1 VAQSTDPPPRPL
13 LPWLASVAFL
23 SGVPFALV
31 TDTAPLLYRKGGVDL
46 STVGFFSGVVL
57 GWPLKVFL
65 APLVDRFGERRRWI
79 AAAALG
85 IACLL
90 ALASQLPGDQ
100 LGFGAFVL
108 FLLVAL
114 AGGLLDTAV
123 DGYAVDATP
132 RERTG
137 PAAGTRT
144 AAYRIALVV
153 AGGWLVARAPALGWS
168 GTWLAASLLVATLAL
183 VALALPAAA
192 RTPSPRVELGPALAP
207 LLARPAVV
215 AFLAFVLLYKVG
227 DRAMAPLTKVFL
239 QDRGFTP
246 SELGDVL
253 TPLQILA
260 TMLGAVLGGLLTRR
274 WGVIRALLLLG
285 LAQALSNLGYAQAA
299 YGGDRA
305 TAWAA
310 AVVEPFCGGLGTA
323 PFVTLF
329 MLACERAHAA
339 TQYAFLTALM
349 GLVGGAI
356 GIPGGALVEDAGLGY
371 AGYFLVTGLIALPP
385 LLLLPGVRR
394 WLAGRTAS

>member
-1 VAQSTDPPPRPL
+1 VAQPTDPPPRPL
-13 LPWLASVAFL
+13 LPWLATVAFL

-31 TDTAPLLYRKGGVDL
+31 TDTAPLLYSKNGVDL
-46 STVGFFSGVVL
+46 TTVGFFSGVVL

-79 AAAALG
+79 ASIALV
-85 IACLL
+85 IAGLL
-90 ALASQLPGDQ
+90 AAVSQLPGH
-100 LGFGAFVL
+100 LLAFEAFAL
-108 FLLVAL
+108 FALVAL

-144 AAYRIALVV
+144 AAYRIALAI
-153 AGGWLVARAPALGWS
+153 AGGWLVARAPWLGWS
-168 GTWLAASLLVATLAL
+168 GTWLAAAALVAAL
-183 VALALPAAA
+183 GALALALPAAP
-192 RTPSPRVELGPALAP
+192 RTRSPRVELGPALAP
-207 LLARPAVV
+207 LLARPAIV

-227 DRAMAPLTKVFL
+227 DRAMAPFTKLFL
-239 QDRGFTP
+239 QGRGFTP
-246 SELGDVL
+246 SELGDIL
-253 TPLQILA
+253 TPLQIVA

-274 WGVIRALLLLG
+274 WGVIRALLVLG

-299 YGGDRA
+299 YDGDRA

-310 AVVEPFCGGLGTA
+310 ALVEPFCGGLGTA

-349 GLVGGAI
+349 GLVGGAVS
-356 GIPGGALVEDAGLGY
+356 IPGGWFVERTGLGY
-371 AGYFLVTGLIALPP
+371 AGFFLVTGLIALPP
-385 LLLLPGVRR
+385 LLLLPWVKR
-394 WLAGRTAS
+394 WLAGRTAV